1 MADNHFVGRVAENYD
16 DPEQREFDPVVIEGT
31 AAFLAE
37 VAGGGPAL
45 EFAIGTG
52 RVALPL
58 AARGVDVRGIEL
70 SEDMVAELR
79 KKPGGADLDVVVGD
93 MTTAT
98 ATDAGTY
105 SLVYLVYNT
114 IGNVVT
120 QDAQVACF
128 VNAARHLAVGGSFC
142 IEVMVPQLQRL
153 PLGETVQ
160 VFMATPTHVGVD
172 ELDVVTQA
180 GISRHYWVGADGRGA
195 VFSMPWRYVWPSEL
209 DLMARLA
216 GLRLRDRFADWDR
229 SAFGAQSYKHVSVW
243 EKV

>member
-1 MADNHFVGRVAENYD
+1 VAE
-16 DPEQREFDPVVIEGT
+16 RG
-31 AAFLAE
+31 
-37 VAGGGPAL
+37 GGGPLL

-58 AARGVDVRGIEL
+58 AAKGVDVRGIEL

-79 KKPGGADLDVVVGD
+79 KKPGGADLDVVIGD

-98 ATDAGTY
+98 ASGAGTY

-128 VNAARHLAVGGSFC
+128 MNAARHLAVGGCFC
-142 IEVMVPQLQRL
+142 IEVMVPRLQGL
-153 PLGETVQ
+153 PVGETMQ
-160 VFMATPTHVGVD
+160 AFMVTPTHVGVD
-172 ELDVVTQA
+172 ELDVVTQS
-180 GISRHYWVGADGRGA
+180 GISHHYWVGADGRGA

-229 SAFGAQSYKHVSVW
+229 SAFGAGSFKHVSVW
-243 EKV
+243 EKREKVSPG